1 MSATSPKSF
10 LLISECD
17 FIWQQCHEYWTS
29 TLSQVNCVYQNEKF
43 IFNILP
49 ELFSF
54 VQIVKKQ
61 QERIIYL
68 LQIQCKNSQLLLRS
82 TYTHVKYKNYL

>member
-61 QERIIYL
+61 QGKKLFIHYKYNTKKSIT
-68 LQIQCKNSQLLLRS
+68 SPF
-82 TYTHVKYKNYL
+82 YTC